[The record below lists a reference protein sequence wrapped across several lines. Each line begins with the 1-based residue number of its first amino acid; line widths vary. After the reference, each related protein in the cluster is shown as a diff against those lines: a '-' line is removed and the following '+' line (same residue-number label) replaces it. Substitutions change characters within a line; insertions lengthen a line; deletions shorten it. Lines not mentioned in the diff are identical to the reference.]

1 MDRIH
6 VFVKQVFMG
15 KIVNILIHVDQY
27 RVSMVELVRQM
38 RVILIGNVIVV
49 HHILVRI
56 EKVSKFAFFDE
67 IF

>member
-6 VFVKQVFMG
+6 VFVKQVFMV

-56 EKVSKFAFFDE
+56 IKIFMFFDE

>member
-15 KIVNILIHVDQY
+15 KIVKILIHVERY
-27 RVSMVELVRQM
+27 RVSMVELVQQM

-56 EKVSKFAFFDE
+56 IKIFMLFDE